1 MENPR
6 CVRLSRVLGDAGFR
20 ECVCVSFVP
29 MREIKTVSEKG
40 VRVFEMFVRE

>member
-20 ECVCVSFVP
+20 VCVSFVP